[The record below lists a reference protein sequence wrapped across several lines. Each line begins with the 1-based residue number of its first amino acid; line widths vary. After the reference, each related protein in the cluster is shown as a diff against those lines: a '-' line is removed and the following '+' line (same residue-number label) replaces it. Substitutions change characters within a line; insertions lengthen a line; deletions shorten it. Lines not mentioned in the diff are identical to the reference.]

1 MPSLLKFW
9 RRYRQTRGLQHELL
23 AFGLC
28 LAFGLIVMP
37 LLIWAIGSA
46 KLGPYA
52 GGGLGALW
60 GDYLLAL
67 LKGSLAYWLVALGP
81 YAGLWLLRG
90 VRYRLSR

>member
-1 MPSLLKFW
+1 MPSLLKYW
-9 RRYRQTRGLQHELL
+9 RRYRQTSGLRHELL

-28 LAFGLIVMP
+28 LAIGLIVMP
-37 LLIWAIGSA
+37 ALIWIVGSA

-52 GGGLGALW
+52 GGGLSALW
-60 GDYLLAL
+60 RDYFLAL

-90 VRYRLSR
+90 ARFGLRQ